1 MSSVKECKKII
12 KANEK
17 EKKMKGKAKAK
28 KLKGQVLNPATNRM
42 DKKDGAIGRRILGK
56 SKPRAKRAK
65 KPKKEK
71 EEEAPVAPPR
81 ARRGLKKEKADFEKR
96 KAPPKK
102 KKRKFIVR
110 NAGQPPRKLSGQ
122 KGVDTMGYPDV
133 N

>member
-1 MSSVKECKKII
+1 MSSVRECKKII

-17 EKKMKGKAKAK
+17 EKKMKSKAKAK

-42 DKKDGAIGRRILGK
+42 VKKDGAIGRRILGK

-65 KPKKEK
+65 K

-81 ARRGLKKEKADFEKR
+81 LRRGLKKEKADYEKR
-96 KAPPKK
+96 KAPKK
-102 KKRKFIVR
+102 KKKKFIVR
-110 NAGQPPRKLSGQ
+110 NADQIPKKLSGQ

-133 N
+133 NQ